1 MRKNKEMRIV
11 IKIGS
16 NVLTRADGRL
26 DITRISAIVDQVAW
40 LRENGH
46 EVILV
51 SSGAVACGRGELKV
65 EHRLDSV
72 EQRQLFSALGQAKL
86 INLYYDLFREYRI
99 PVGQVL
105 TMKESFATRREY
117 LNQRSCMTVMLDNG
131 VIPIVNENDTVSIT
145 ELMFTDNDELSGLI
159 ASMMDADKLI
169 ILSNVDGIYNGSP
182 SAPDTHIIKKVAL
195 GDDINEYINKE
206 KSGFGRGGM
215 TTKCNI
221 AHKVADEGIEV
232 IIANGRRDNIL
243 VDILSTPD
251 DTPHTSFMPNNTNVS
266 NMKKWI
272 AHSTGFSKGMVRIN
286 DNAATLLRSNRAT
299 SLLMVGV
306 TAIDGEFEEGD
317 IVTITDNM
325 NRDIGVGRTA
335 YSSDEAKALI
345 GTHDVKPIVHYD
357 YLYIE

>member
-1 MRKNKEMRIV
+1 MRIV

-16 NVLTRADGRL
+16 NVLTRDDGRL
-26 DITRISAIVDQVAW
+26 DITRMSAIVDQVAW
-40 LRENGH
+40 LRTEGH
-46 EVILV
+46 ELILV

-65 EHRLDSV
+65 EHKLDSV

-99 PVGQVL
+99 HVGQVL
-105 TMKESFATRREY
+105 TMKESFSTRREY
-117 LNQRSCMTVMLDNG
+117 LNQRACMSVMLDNG

-169 ILSNVDGIYNGSP
+169 ILSNVDGIYDGHP
-182 SAPDTHIIKKVAL
+182 GWPDARIIKTVAP
-195 GDDINEYINKE
+195 GQDVSEYICSQ

-215 TTKCNI
+215 TTKCGI

-232 IIANGRRDNIL
+232 IIANGRRENIL
-243 VDILSTPD
+243 INLTSSPEE
-251 DTPHTSFMPNNTNVS
+251 TPHTTFLPNSTNVS

-272 AHSTGFSKGMVRIN
+272 AHSTGFAKGVIRVN
-286 DNAATLLRSNRAT
+286 NTAASLLRSNQAA

-306 TAIDGEFEEGD
+306 TGIKGEFEEGD
-317 IVTITDNM
+317 IVTITDHEGNK
-325 NRDIGVGRTA
+325 IGVGRSA
-335 YSSDEAKALI
+335 YSSSEAATLI
-345 GTHDVKPIVHYD
+345 GAHDVKPIVHYD
-357 YLYIE
+357 YMYTD